1 MYRYCNII
9 TTGIDCHECA
19 VVQVIGYIV
28 VYAIVYTVVYVVVYV
43 VPQFVLASPLSPIS
57 SLFHPYFI
65 CISSVF
71 HLYFIICLL
80 RFQLV
85 HLFIQEFL
93 LDIRPQLLIIIN

>member
-28 VYAIVYTVVYVVVYV
+28 VYAIVYAVVYTVVYVVVYV
-43 VPQFVLASPLSPIS
+43 VPQLVLASPSRPIT
-57 SLFHPYFI
+57 SLFHLYFI

-71 HLYFIICLL
+71 HLYFICISSLFHHL
-80 RFQLV
+80 SPTLSIGTFV
-85 HLFIQEFL
+85 HPRIFA
-93 LDIRPQLLIIIN
+93 